1 MLTKKLVKQNFI
13 HFALLLGAVLLLLSA
28 CDSGNSNPHGSV
40 AATPT
45 SATVNSASAI
55 MRHSPSGTA
64 ELMWD
69 HTSHVLTVHMALT
82 GLTPQSTH
90 PAHINAGSCKS
101 SGKLVYNLSPVKA
114 TQIGFAD
121 VITRVKDVTGGI
133 PETGWYIDVSNG
145 PGMSTSAQA
154 MPITCTNVFNPTVS
168 TKLSQNVQT
177 TMTISLAPNQ
187 AASGDAQLTV
197 NSNKLTVALNL
208 KGLAPNSKHMA
219 HIHTGSCAS
228 QGAIKYNLKPVIANA
243 AGDGTST
250 TIIPDISAI
259 PRNGWYVNVH
269 LGASDVKSQTDND
282 PFACGDITSLH

>member
-1 MLTKKLVKQNFI
+1 MLTKKLVKQKFI
-13 HFALLLGAVLLLLSA
+13 HFALLLGAVLVLLSA
-28 CDSGNSNPHGSV
+28 CDSGNNPNGSA

-55 MRHSPSGTA
+55 VRHTPSGTV

-82 GLTPQSTH
+82 GLTPKSTH
-90 PAHINAGSCKS
+90 PAHINTGSCKNG
-101 SGKLVYNLSPVKA
+101 GKLVYNLSSVKA

-145 PGMSTSAQA
+145 PSMDSSAQA
-154 MPITCTNVFNPTVS
+154 MPITCSNVFNPTVS
-168 TKLSQNVQT
+168 TKLSQNVQA
-177 TMTISLAPNQ
+177 TMANAFAPNQ
-187 AASGDAQLTV
+187 SASGDAQLTV
-197 NSNKLTVALNL
+197 NNNSLTVALNL

-219 HIHTGSCAS
+219 HIHIGSCAS
-228 QGAIKYNLKPVIANA
+228 QGAIKYTLKPVVANA
-243 AGDGTST
+243 AGDGIST
-250 TIIPDISAI
+250 TIIPNISTI
-259 PRNGWYVNVH
+259 PRNGWYINIH
-269 LGASDVKSQTDND
+269 QGATSVKSQTDND

>member
-28 CDSGNSNPHGSV
+28 CDSGNNNPNGSA

-55 MRHSPSGTA
+55 VRHSPSGTV

-82 GLTPQSTH
+82 GLTPKSTH
-90 PAHINAGSCKS
+90 PAHINLGSCKR
-101 SGKLVYNLSPVKA
+101 SGKLVYELSAVKA

-145 PGMSTSAQA
+145 PGMSTSAQS
-154 MPITCTNVFNPTVS
+154 MPIACSNVFNPTVS
-168 TKLSQNVQT
+168 TKLSQNVQA
-177 TMTISLAPNQ
+177 TMANSFAPNQ
-187 AASGDAQLTV
+187 AVSGDAQLTV
-197 NSNKLTVALNL
+197 NNNKLTVALNL

-228 QGAIKYNLKPVIANA
+228 QGDIKYDLKPVIANA

-250 TIIPDISAI
+250 TIIPNISVI
-259 PRNGWYVNVH
+259 PRNGWYVNIH
-269 LGASDVKSQTDND
+269 LGASSIKSQMDND